1 MNRLAVLTL
10 VVLVLLCTAAHSAEK
25 DFAVFSSGLKL
36 EENVHL
42 FEAMD
47 RFREATE
54 LSPDNKGYL
63 EHLAWL
69 ASNYGF
75 TEEATTAFTRLLT
88 LVDTKE
94 NSYRGLAWNEK
105 QLGRYDASLAAYR
118 QAIPAPMPTS
128 SYRASFD
135 HISQVLHEEN
145 EQKIT
150 TLLSSLAVKPGDVTL
165 RKELFRTYVSQGELA
180 KAVAVGQEVV
190 QEYPL
195 DLPFRFDWARTLF
208 WHGEKERAEKELLLL
223 VDASGGSSYVLY
235 ELGKVQNAMGK
246 REEAQKSLERSLSA
260 YPEAALTRKELA
272 EVLAVRG
279 KGKEAAVMAQSIE
292 PKQNQVLTSQ
302 LAKARSYHF
311 SGSLPEARE
320 IYRAILAAYPQN
332 PDAIWGM
339 VETSVYTGRPGDAD
353 RLIETWK
360 TLPPD
365 SRLAEQEKLLASFT
379 SPRVSL
385 MGDYY
390 SNSGDFS
397 QANGGA
403 TATLFRYE
411 TLWALG
417 YYFSSLHQ
425 SGFSTITRN
434 GLFLEGER
442 RLTDSVRVGARLGG
456 NIYDNNHE
464 TMNGRLSLYLDPA
477 KNVDIALNI
486 QRSDIIDT
494 ELPFRNAIYN
504 YVVTIGAVGEAVQT
518 WDYSLYAHAT
528 PLPNLDL
535 AGKILHGDYS
545 DGNDKFSLMA
555 DVAYTL
561 MRAPMLKVGY
571 NYFYLDYRKPASV
584 YREGSNAISAYYDPT
599 NFEVHTLY
607 TQFSQGL
614 GTHFRYGVEER
625 LSFIPKSDGVA
636 NGLFGF
642 LEYNLTEHDLIRLDA
657 RYFTQNHGVSR
668 TGESGNFHAENI
680 VLSYSHTF

>member
-1 MNRLAVLTL
+1 M
-10 VVLVLLCTAAHSAEK
+10 LLCTTAHSAEK
-25 DFAVFSSGLKL
+25 DFAVFSSGLEL
-36 EENVHL
+36 EEKVHL

-54 LSPDNKGYL
+54 LAPDNKGYL

-75 TEEATTAFTRLLT
+75 TEEAAAAFTRLLP

-105 QLGRYDASLAAYR
+105 VLGRYDASLAAYR
-118 QAIPAPMPTS
+118 QVIPPPTPTS

-135 HISQVLHEEN
+135 HISQVLHGEN
-145 EQKIT
+145 ERKINA
-150 TLLSSLAVKPGDVTL
+150 LLASLAFTPGDVTL
-165 RKELFRTYVSQGELA
+165 QKELFRTYVSQGELA

-190 QEYPL
+190 RENPR

-208 WHGEKERAEKELLLL
+208 WSGEKERAEKELRLL
-223 VDASGGSSYVLY
+223 VDETGNSAYVWY

-246 REEAQKSLERSLSA
+246 REEAQQSLERSLA
-260 YPEAALTRKELA
+260 IYPQAALTRKELA
-272 EVLAVRG
+272 EVLAVSG
-279 KGKEAAVMAQSIE
+279 KGAEAVDIARSIE

-302 LAKARSYHF
+302 LAMARSYHF
-311 SGSLPEARE
+311 SGSLPEARN
-320 IYRAILAAYPQN
+320 IYREILAAYPLN
-332 PDAIWGM
+332 TDALWGM
-339 VETSVYTGRPGDAD
+339 VETSVYTGRPGEAEH
-353 RLIETWK
+353 LIETWK

-390 SNSGDFS
+390 TNSGDFS
-397 QANGGA
+397 RVNVGA
-403 TATLFRYE
+403 SVTLFNHE
-411 TLWALG
+411 TLWTPG
-417 YYFSSLHQ
+417 YYFSSFHQ

-464 TMNGRLSLYLDPA
+464 TMNGRLSLYLEPV
-477 KNVDIALNI
+477 KNVDMALNI
-486 QRSDIIDT
+486 ERSDIIDT

-504 YVVTIGAVGEAVQT
+504 YVVTIGAVGEAIQT

-528 PLPNLDL
+528 PLPNLDFS
-535 AGKILHGDYS
+535 GKILYGDYS
-545 DGNDKFSLMA
+545 DGNDKYSLSL
-555 DVAYTL
+555 DTVYTL

-584 YREGSNAISAYYDPT
+584 YREGSNAISSYYDPT
-599 NFEVHTLY
+599 NFEVHTIFA
-607 TQFSQGL
+607 QFAQDL
-614 GTHFRYGVEER
+614 GANFRYGIEER
-625 LSFIPKSDGVA
+625 LSYIPKAEGVA

-642 LEYNLTEHDLIRLDA
+642 LEFKLTERDLIRLDA

-668 TGESGNFHAENI
+668 TGDSGSFHAENV